1 MTVTAAELPA
11 DIAAVAAEVSNW
23 GRWGPDDEIGTLN
36 LIDDGAVLRGT
47 GAVRTGKRFSLALPL
62 HADGIQ
68 AGFVPGRI
76 NPLRTMVML
85 NTVPPGEASA
95 LRANDDVVVMGL
107 QAATHWDAIAHVS
120 YDGQLY
126 NGHPADSVT
135 ADGGATRC
143 GIEKVGPVVTRGI
156 LLDVARGKGL
166 DKLEP
171 GYGITPE
178 DLDAALALT
187 GVGVEPGD
195 IVLVRTGQMAFVR
208 REHPDKI
215 GYAWPSPGLTVSTV
229 RWFRSR
235 DVAAVATDNLTFE
248 VYPPQDERIMLPVHY
263 LHLVMMGMTQGQN
276 WMLEDLAADCAADG
290 VYEFLLS
297 ASPEPFVG
305 GVGTPV
311 NPVAVK

>member
-1 MTVTAAELPA
+1 MELPVEVAEL
-11 DIAAVAAEVSNW
+11 AVQVSNW
-23 GRWGPDDEIGTLN
+23 GRWGPDDELGTLN
-36 LIDDGAVLRGT
+36 LIDQTAVKRGAA
-47 GAVRTGKRFSLALPL
+47 AVRRGKRFSLALPL

-85 NTVPPGEASA
+85 HTTPPGETSA
-95 LRANDDVVVMGL
+95 LRANDDIVVMGL
-107 QAATHWDAIAHVS
+107 QAGTHWDGIAHVS
-120 YDGQLY
+120 FDGQLY
-126 NGHPADSVT
+126 NGYPASSVT
-135 ADGGATRC
+135 ADAGATRC
-143 GIEKVGPVVTRGI
+143 GIEKVGSVVTRGI

-178 DLDAALALT
+178 DLDAALGLT
-187 GVGVEPGD
+187 GLTVEPGD
-195 IVLVRTGQMAFVR
+195 IVLVRTGQMTFVR
-208 REHPDKI
+208 RQHPDKI
-215 GYAWPSPGLTVSTV
+215 AYAWPSPGLTVSTV
-229 RWFRSR
+229 SWFRAR

-276 WMLEDLAADCAADG
+276 WMLEELADDCAADG